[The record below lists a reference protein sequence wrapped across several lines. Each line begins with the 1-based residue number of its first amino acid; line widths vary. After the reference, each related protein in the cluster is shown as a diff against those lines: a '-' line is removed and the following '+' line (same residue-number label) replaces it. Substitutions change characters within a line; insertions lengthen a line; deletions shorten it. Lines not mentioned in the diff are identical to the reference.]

1 MKKIVTTLA
10 FLLLFPFSIWASG
23 TTTEEISTEENKETQ
38 NIVNLEEES
47 VVISDGDTKTVT
59 SKYFDLVLI
68 RKAQLPFGKKV
79 PYEIEI
85 TSHIDSPKTQILWE
99 VPTTMTIN
107 AKHNEFISIGKDE
120 TKKFKA
126 TLTPNRDGTY
136 VVGVNVIS
144 WQFDTNYTNSIKD
157 TLEFDKN
164 LVLQPVSDAYKVG
177 NILKIFLLIV
187 MSLVALYAGYFF
199 TKKGMKYIKKWLTPP
214 M

>member
-1 MKKIVTTLA
+1 M
-10 FLLLFPFSIWASG
+10 
-23 TTTEEISTEENKETQ
+23 
-38 NIVNLEEES
+38 
-47 VVISDGDTKTVT
+47 
-59 SKYFDLVLI
+59 VLI

-99 VPTTMTIN
+99 IPTTMTISE
-107 AKHNEFISIGKDE
+107 KHKEFISIGKDE
-120 TKKFKA
+120 TKTFKA
-126 TLTPNRDGTY
+126 TLTPNRKGTY

-177 NILKIFLLIV
+177 NILKIFLLII
-187 MSLVALYAGYFF
+187 MSLVAIYMGYFL